1 MAAESIPSSTSTAGG
16 DPSSPSPC
24 SPLARTE
31 QYLYKLQQPPYPPPC
46 FTDSAQQLLVPPLNF
61 ALVVPGIYRS
71 GHPNPKNHSFLT
83 RLGIRTVIYMNE
95 DDPQP
100 DHVEFMNQNNINFHH
115 FRVEANKE
123 PFTET
128 SPADIAAILAIL
140 MGKQSVSLVSQK
152 RIGCLVGCLRKIQS
166 WSMAAIFDE
175 YQRFSGTKIRIADQ
189 QFIELFDESIVIDPE
204 HRPLWLT

>member
-1 MAAESIPSSTSTAGG
+1 
-16 DPSSPSPC
+16 
-24 SPLARTE
+24 
-31 QYLYKLQQPPYPPPC
+31 
-46 FTDSAQQLLVPPLNF
+46 QLLVPPLNF

-140 MGKQSVSLVSQK
+140 MDTRHYPTLIHCNKGKK

-189 QFIELFDESIVIDPE
+189 QVKDILNPPSPC
-204 HRPLWLT
+204 H